1 MAPRPS
7 DTVTPI
13 SRRELLA
20 GAASSAALMLVNQR
34 AFGADEG
41 EIKIGNIDAYSGPAG
56 VYAVLG
62 RLPGAY
68 FRMINDQGGINGR
81 KINYISYDDAYSPPK
96 TVEQARRLVESD
108 EVAAIFSALGAPTN
122 SAIMKYMNIKKVPEI
137 FIASGGS
144 KFGDPANFPW
154 TMGFQPRY
162 QGEGRAFAHNV
173 LTSSPN
179 AKVGILYQNDDFGR
193 DVLKGFID
201 GLGGHASMIVAKIPY
216 ESTDPTIDSQMVTI
230 RAAGADVFMSM
241 TTPKFAAQAIRKI
254 AELGWKP
261 THYLGSN
268 ASSTA
273 AVLKPAGFENSKGI
287 ISSAYMKDANDEAWK
302 DDPAFKTWNAFLDKY
317 YPEGDRKRF
326 ADRLRLP
333 HQPDHG
339 SGAQAVRRGFLPRQ
353 HHEAGRQPEGLRSRS
368 AAARHQDQH
377 QPDGL
382 LSDRAAPAHPVQ
394 RRTLRA
400 VRPGDRLLAGRL
412 ILVSNMTPL
421 PTTAAQRFDWSV
433 EKWGERPF
441 LCVGPLAT
449 RSYLPQ
455 GWEISYREAAGG
467 GSRPARI
474 YAAAGYGFGHR
485 IGLLFENRPD
495 HHLHFLALNGLGVSI
510 VPLNPDYRPD
520 ESRYV
525 IEHSELCLI
534 VALPERAAIAEVAAG
549 CAGKPPVVLPGDGPF
564 AVPAAPSAPPRDGKP
579 DRRSEASLLYTSGTT
594 GRPKGCVI
602 PNQYYDNIGWFY
614 GQNGGAAEVRE
625 GVERIF
631 NPLPLFHMN
640 AGVTSFMGAIHNGGC
655 SILPDR
661 FHPASWWREIIDSR
675 ATIAHYLGIIPA
687 ILMKAPPSPDDRA
700 HGLHH
705 CVGAGVEPRL
715 ARRLRATV
723 RRAAGRT
730 LGHDRKPAA
739 ASAPPS
745 SRGWWIRARSAGH
758 AGGPGATSK
767 PGWSIATTATC
778 RSAGRGNCW
787 CAATAPP
794 IPAKA
799 FSSNI

>member
-7 DTVTPI
+7 DTVIPI

-20 GAASSAALMLVNQR
+20 GAASSAALMLVSQR

-122 SAIMKYMNIKKVPEI
+122 SAIMKYMNSKKVPEI

-179 AKVGILYQNDDFGR
+179 AKIGILYQNDDFGR

-201 GLGGHASMIVAKIPY
+201 GLGEHASMIVAKIPY

-302 DDPAFKTWNAFLDKY
+302 DDPGFKTWNAFLDKY
-317 YPEGDRKRF
+317 YPEGDRNDSLTVYAYLTSQTMVQVLKQCGEDFSRDNIVKQAANLRDFAPDLLLPGIKINTSPTDYYPIEQLQLIRF
-326 ADRLRLP
+326 
-333 HQPDHG
+333 
-339 SGAQAVRRGFLPRQ
+339 
-353 HHEAGRQPEGLRSRS
+353 
-368 AAARHQDQH
+368 
-377 QPDGL
+377 
-382 LSDRAAPAHPVQ
+382 
-394 RRTLRA
+394 
-400 VRPGDRLLAGRL
+400 
-412 ILVSNMTPL
+412 N
-421 PTTAAQRFDWSV
+421 
-433 EKWGERPF
+433 GERYERF
-441 LCVGPLAT
+441 GPVIDF
-449 RSYLPQ
+449 SQ
-455 GWEISYREAAGG
+455 
-467 GSRPARI
+467 PA
-474 YAAAGYGFGHR
+474 
-485 IGLLFENRPD
+485 
-495 HHLHFLALNGLGVSI
+495 
-510 VPLNPDYRPD
+510 
-520 ESRYV
+520 
-525 IEHSELCLI
+525 
-534 VALPERAAIAEVAAG
+534 
-549 CAGKPPVVLPGDGPF
+549 
-564 AVPAAPSAPPRDGKP
+564 
-579 DRRSEASLLYTSGTT
+579 
-594 GRPKGCVI
+594 
-602 PNQYYDNIGWFY
+602 
-614 GQNGGAAEVRE
+614 
-625 GVERIF
+625 
-631 NPLPLFHMN
+631 
-640 AGVTSFMGAIHNGGC
+640 
-655 SILPDR
+655 
-661 FHPASWWREIIDSR
+661 
-675 ATIAHYLGIIPA
+675 
-687 ILMKAPPSPDDRA
+687 
-700 HGLHH
+700 
-705 CVGAGVEPRL
+705 
-715 ARRLRATV
+715 
-723 RRAAGRT
+723 
-730 LGHDRKPAA
+730 
-739 ASAPPS
+739 
-745 SRGWWIRARSAGH
+745 
-758 AGGPGATSK
+758 
-767 PGWSIATTATC
+767 
-778 RSAGRGNCW
+778 
-787 CAATAPP
+787 
-794 IPAKA
+794 
-799 FSSNI
+799 